1 MRKVIWVLI
10 LAAAAAGGVYL
21 YLRSRPQEASATTG
35 AAVRVRRGK
44 LVEVASASGT
54 VKPDVSV
61 DVKPR
66 ASGEVTEV
74 LVEEG
79 DTVQAGQLLVKLD
92 TVDLERNV
100 REAENTLARAEAAV
114 RQAEASRAVARAER
128 DDAQSRSGVR
138 QRGVELGLISTEE
151 GRSAATNAAVARAN
165 VTLRRS
171 QVDSAGVEVESARL
185 TVEEAQRRLAEAEIR
200 APVAGT
206 VLAVNVEQGSI
217 VASGITAFAGGT
229 TLLTIAD
236 LRDLRV
242 IGDLDEAQV
251 GQVRE
256 RQEVTIRVDAYPDRS
271 FAGTVRR
278 VSPLGEEL
286 SNIVTFEV
294 EIVVTDPDA
303 GLLRSGMSA
312 DLDIVT
318 ALHPA
323 ELLVPLSTIH
333 GDSGKRWV
341 LLAGGLRRV
350 VRTGATDGTDIVIVE
365 GLQEGEAVST
375 AGPAGPL
382 GGDSAFGTP
391 PPPPGGM

>member
-1 MRKVIWVLI
+1 MRKVVWVLV
-10 LAAAAAGGVYL
+10 LAAVVGGGGYL
-21 YLRSRPQEASATTG
+21 YLRLRPEEASATAG
-35 AAVRVRRGK
+35 AEVRVRRGD
-44 LVEVASASGT
+44 LIEVASASGT

-74 LVEEG
+74 LVEQG
-79 DTVQAGQLLVKLD
+79 DTVQAGQFLVTLD

-100 REAENTLARAEAAV
+100 RSAQNALARAEAALA
-114 RQAEASRAVARAER
+114 QAEASQAVARAER
-128 DDAQSRSGVR
+128 SDARARSRVR
-138 QRGVELGLISTEE
+138 QQGVELGLISEEE
-151 GRSAATNAAVARAN
+151 GRSAATSSAVANAN
-165 VTLRRS
+165 VTLRGS
-171 QVDSAGVEVESARL
+171 QVDSARVEVESARL
-185 TVEEAQRRLAEAEIR
+185 TVEEAERRLAEAQIR

-206 VLAVNVEQGSI
+206 VLAVNVEKGSI

-229 TLLTIAD
+229 TLLTVAD

-242 IGDLDEAQV
+242 FGDLDEAQV

-256 RQEVTIRVDAYPDRS
+256 RQEVTIRVDAYPDRA

-278 VSPLGEEL
+278 VSPLGTEA

-294 EIVVTDPDA
+294 EVVVTDPDA

-318 ALHPA
+318 ARHPGV
-323 ELLVPLSTIH
+323 LLVPLSTIH
-333 GDSGKRWV
+333 GDSGNRWV
-341 LLAGGLRRV
+341 LLPGGGRRV

-365 GLQEGEAVST
+365 GLKEGDEVST
-375 AGPAGPL
+375 AGPAGPP
-382 GGDSAFGTP
+382 GGESGFGGP
-391 PPPPGGM
+391 PSPPGGM

>member
-1 MRKVIWVLI
+1 MRKVIWVLV
-10 LAAAAAGGVYL
+10 LAAAVGGGGYL
-21 YLRSRPQEASATTG
+21 VLRLRPEEASATSG
-35 AAVRVRRGK
+35 ATARVRRGD

-79 DTVQAGQLLVKLD
+79 DTVQAGQLLVTLD

-100 REAENTLARAEAAV
+100 RSAQNTLARAEAALA
-114 RQAEASRAVARAER
+114 QAEASQAVARAER
-128 DDAQSRSGVR
+128 SDARARSRVR
-138 QRGVELGLISTEE
+138 QQGVELGLISEEE
-151 GRSAATNAAVARAN
+151 GRSAATTSAVANAN
-165 VTLRRS
+165 VTLRGS
-171 QVDSAGVEVESARL
+171 QVDSARVEVESARL
-185 TVEEAQRRLAEAEIR
+185 TVEEAERRLAEAQIR

-206 VLAVNVEQGSI
+206 VLAVNVEKGSI
-217 VASGITAFAGGT
+217 VASGITAFTGGT

-236 LRDLRV
+236 LGDLRV

-251 GQVRE
+251 GQVLE

-278 VSPLGEEL
+278 VSPLGEEV

-294 EIVVTDPDA
+294 EVVVTDPDA

-318 ALHPA
+318 ARHPGA
-323 ELLVPLSTIH
+323 LLVPLSTIH
-333 GDSGKRWV
+333 GDSGHRWV
-341 LLAGGLRRV
+341 LLSGEVRRP
-350 VRTGATDGTDIVIVE
+350 VRTGATDGTDIIIVE
-365 GLQEGEAVST
+365 GLKEGDEVST
-375 AGPAGPL
+375 AGPAGPP
-382 GGDSAFGTP
+382 GGESGFGGP

>member
-1 MRKVIWVLI
+1 MRKVIWVLV
-10 LAAAAAGGVYL
+10 LAAAVGGGGYL
-21 YLRSRPQEASATTG
+21 YLHARPQEASGTAG
-35 AAVRVRRGK
+35 GEVRARRGD
-44 LVEVASASGT
+44 LIEVASASGT

-79 DTVQAGQLLVKLD
+79 DTVQAGQLLVTLD

-100 REAENTLARAEAAV
+100 RSARNALARAEAALA
-114 RQAEASRAVARAER
+114 QAEALQAVARAEQR
-128 DDAQSRSGVR
+128 DARARSRVR
-138 QRGVELGLISTEE
+138 QQGVELGLISEEE
-151 GRSAATNAAVARAN
+151 GRSATTTAAVANAN
-165 VTLRRS
+165 VTLRGS
-171 QVDSAGVEVESARL
+171 QVDSARVEVESARL
-185 TVEEAQRRLAEAEIR
+185 TVEEAERRLAEAQIR

-206 VLAVNVEQGSI
+206 VLAVNVEKGSI

-236 LRDLRV
+236 LGDLRV

-278 VSPLGEEL
+278 VSPLGTEA

-294 EIVVTDPDA
+294 EVVVTDPDA

-318 ALHPA
+318 ARHPGV
-323 ELLVPLSTIH
+323 LLVPLSTIH
-333 GDSGKRWV
+333 GDSGHRWV
-341 LLAGGLRRV
+341 LLPGGGRRV

-365 GLQEGEAVST
+365 GLKEGEEVST
-375 AGPAGPL
+375 AGPAGPQ
-382 GGDSAFGTP
+382 GGDQGFGP